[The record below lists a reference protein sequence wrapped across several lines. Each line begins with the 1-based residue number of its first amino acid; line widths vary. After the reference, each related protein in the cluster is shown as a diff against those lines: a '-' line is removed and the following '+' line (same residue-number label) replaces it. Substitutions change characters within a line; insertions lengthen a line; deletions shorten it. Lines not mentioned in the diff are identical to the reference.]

1 MSKRVLI
8 CDDSM
13 LMRKMIGE
21 TLNGAGWEVVGEA
34 ANGKEAIEKYKAL
47 KPDAVT
53 MDIVMP
59 GVDGLVG
66 LCGIMEH
73 DPQAKVVMVSALN
86 QTQAVSD
93 AIRNGAQDF
102 IVKPFVPE
110 QLQATLDTCLEAGV
124 EA

>member
-21 TLNGAGWEVVGEA
+21 TLAETGWEVAGEA
-34 ANGKEAIEKYKAL
+34 CDGKEAIEKYKLL

-66 LCGIMEH
+66 LAAIIES

-93 AIRNGAQDF
+93 AIRKGAADF
-102 IVKPFVPE
+102 VVKPFVPE
-110 QLQATLDTCLEAGV
+110 QLQTALESCVEAGV
-124 EA
+124 GA